1 MEKNFIDM
9 FDSLMKMFPSFCQ
22 RLYMPIS
29 IRLHQHQINKR
40 SIFIITLFQLVI
52 YQEGRLRLYCRGRG
66 IKIHVNLIAVLTRGI
81 EKHKID
87 LMI

>member
-1 MEKNFIDM
+1 MQNADAVIKYM
-9 FDSLMKMFPSFCQ
+9 AAG
-22 RLYMPIS
+22 RLARIVYTYMPIS

-40 SIFIITLFQLVI
+40 SIFIITLFQFII

-66 IKIHVNLIAVLTRGI
+66 IKIHVNLIAVLTLGI